1 MAKKKL
7 LSSMSD
13 DIERIERQLKEA
25 KAREAKRKLE
35 LAVEIFGPLILP
47 KKEIC
52 DFCDK
57 NRHIFPYVQEKLE
70 KEFLQIIEDIKTGK
84 VVIEV
89 KEIEKEKSSSL
100 EEELEKEE

>member
-7 LSSMSD
+7 LSSMSN

-89 KEIEKEKSSSL
+89 EEIEKEKSSSL

>member
-89 KEIEKEKSSSL
+89 EEIEKEKSSSL
-100 EEELEKEE
+100 EEELEKKE

>member
-1 MAKKKL
+1 MAKKRL

-57 NRHIFPYVQEKLE
+57 NRHIFPYIQEKME
-70 KEFLQIIEDIKTGK
+70 KEFLQIIEDIKIGK
-84 VVIEV
+84 VVIEI
-89 KEIEKEKSSSL
+89 KEIEKEKSNSL
-100 EEELEKEE
+100 EEFEKEE

>member
-1 MAKKKL
+1 MAKKRL

-57 NRHIFPYVQEKLE
+57 NRHIFPYIQEKLE
-70 KEFLQIIEDIKTGK
+70 KEFLQIIEDIKIGK
-84 VVIEV
+84 VVIEI
-89 KEIEKEKSSSL
+89 KEIEKEKSNSL
-100 EEELEKEE
+100 EEFEKEE

>member
-1 MAKKKL
+1 MAKKRL

-25 KAREAKRKLE
+25 KAREAKRKSE
-35 LAVEIFGPLILP
+35 LTVEIFGPLILP
-47 KKEIC
+47 RKEIC

-57 NRHIFPYVQEKLE
+57 NRHIFPYIQEKLE
-70 KEFLQIIEDIKTGK
+70 KEFLQIIEDIETGK

-89 KEIEKEKSSSL
+89 EDIETEKSSSL